1 MKLPTADEC
10 FIFARDLAHEID
22 PETVDGDGDTLPEEW
37 YIYPEN
43 IKKLITF
50 CQTPAQMRRHNSV
63 NKFKTNRLTP
73 FGKG

>member
-50 CQTPAQMRRHNSV
+50 CQTP
-63 NKFKTNRLTP
+63 KP
-73 FGKG
+73 